1 MLKLKILERKS
12 WMVIR
17 LNNFRDITKLTNSLK
32 FFLYASLVVNFI
44 ALLFDY
50 LEYSALISAHSST
63 YASAKS
69 LDQVIEL
76 NNSRQAF
83 VGSLQMATALLT
95 SVLFLRW
102 IYFSN
107 ANAHALKANGMQFT
121 PLWSILWYFV
131 PIAHLWKP
139 YQAMNEIWKCSENPH
154 QWTLIKTDSILHWW
168 WFLWILSLLAD
179 QLLIRYALDAHDI
192 QGSIHFAIASSI
204 SDFMH
209 IPPIVV
215 AILLITRI
223 SSMQM
228 SQHARQTGGY
238 TMISL

>member
-1 MLKLKILERKS
+1 MITH
-12 WMVIR
+12 
-17 LNNFRDITKLTNSLK
+17 LNNFRDITKLTNFLK
-32 FFLYASLVVNFI
+32 FFLYASLVLNFF
-44 ALLFDY
+44 ALLSDY
-50 LEYSALISAHSST
+50 LEYSALINAQNSA
-63 YASAKS
+63 YASAES
-69 LDQVIEL
+69 LHKAVEL
-76 NNSRQAF
+76 NSSRQAY
-83 VGSLQMATALLT
+83 VGILQMITALLT
-95 SVLFLRW
+95 SILFLRW

-121 PLWSILWYFV
+121 PLWSIVWYFV

-154 QWTLIKTDSILHWW
+154 QWKSIKTDSILHWW
-168 WFLWILSLLAD
+168 WSLWILSFLAD
-179 QLLIRYALDAHDI
+179 HLLIRYALDAHDI
-192 QGSIHFAIASSI
+192 QTSIHFAIANSI

-209 IPPIVV
+209 IPLSAV

-228 SQHARQTGGY
+228 SQQVRQAGGY

>member
-1 MLKLKILERKS
+1 
-12 WMVIR
+12 MVTR
-17 LNNFRDITKLTNSLK
+17 LNNFCDITKLTNSLK

-50 LEYSALISAHSST
+50 LEYSALISTHSST
-63 YASAKS
+63 YAPAEF

-83 VGSLQMATALLT
+83 IGSLQIATALLT
-95 SVLFLRW
+95 SLLFLRW

-154 QWTLIKTDSILHWW
+154 QWTLIKTDSILRWW

-179 QLLIRYALDAHDI
+179 HVLIRYALDAHDI

-223 SSMQM
+223 FSMQM